1 MHKNHRH
8 TKDPKIKLVWYVTG
22 IWVHVNWKNHSVP
35 SVMYRLIHNTI
46 CHLTTSNE
54 EKKKTKKE
62 KRKKKRR
69 LVLLVY
75 CWNSAVSDKLV
86 MFSQVNDFISA
97 GCQHLHKNNLGG
109 QKDISKWDFKRFHNS
124 TDCSNPGKGG
134 FQKFTLLL
142 LHSSFPEAE
151 SKFCKS
157 LQPTIRFARQQT
169 HIKNPKLCSET
180 NTPKC
185 Q

>member
-1 MHKNHRH
+1 MWTEKSFCSLSYVQSDSQYHLPTNH
-8 TKDPKIKLVWYVTG
+8 
-22 IWVHVNWKNHSVP
+22 
-35 SVMYRLIHNTI
+35 
-46 CHLTTSNE
+46 E
-54 EKKKTKKE
+54 QFFFKKTKKE
-62 KRKKKRR
+62 KRR

-75 CWNSAVSDKLV
+75 CWNRAVSDKLV
-86 MFSQVNDFISA
+86 VFPQVNDFISA

-151 SKFCKS
+151 SKFCKN

-169 HIKNPKLCSET
+169 HIKNPKLYSET
-180 NTPKC
+180 NTPKY